1 MAGRGVSDGCGSP
14 AAVRSGQPLQGPAG
28 VATTGR
34 RGPRDSNISVHRAQ
48 PRVSPPLPGVC
59 AGTRIPE
66 ERGGRGSR
74 ERRWTLGCPGRC
86 PSPVWR
92 RVASSGRGS
101 D

>member
-1 MAGRGVSDGCGSP
+1 MARKGVSDGCGSP
-14 AAVRSGQPLQGPAG
+14 AAARSGQRLQGPAG
-28 VATTGR
+28 VATAGR
-34 RGPRDSNISVHRAQ
+34 RGPRDSSIPVHRAQ
-48 PRVSPPLPGVC
+48 PRTCPPLPGVSE
-59 AGTRIPE
+59 GTRIPE

-74 ERRWTLGCPGRC
+74 ERRWTLGYPGRC

>member
-1 MAGRGVSDGCGSP
+1 MAGKDVSAGSGL
-14 AAVRSGQPLQGPAG
+14 RLQGPAG
-28 VATTGR
+28 LATAGR
-34 RGPRDSNISVHRAQ
+34 RGPRDSSILVHRAQ
-48 PRVSPPLPGVC
+48 PRACPPLPGVR

-66 ERGGRGSR
+66 ERGRRGSR

-92 RVASSGRGS
+92 GVASSGRGS